1 MGMSGHEYEMPG
13 STLGPAER
21 GKGRRTLLGISTLYL
36 GVAVIGFDVD
46 GRFRWL
52 GAVAVIVGA
61 VLAMSRPQ
69 GTGHSLTP
77 RNIRRIAR
85 IAAVPEV
92 GAIVLVYGCLVAM
105 LAGAITILVTTI

>member
-1 MGMSGHEYEMPG
+1 MSGHGYELPG
-13 STLGPAER
+13 RDLDLAER
-21 GKGRRTLLGISTLYL
+21 AKGRRTLLGISTLYL
-36 GVAVIGFDVD
+36 GVALIGFNVV
-46 GRFRWL
+46 RPLPWL

-69 GTGHSLTP
+69 GTGRSLTA

-92 GAIVLVYGCLVAM
+92 GAIVLVYGCLIVGF
-105 LAGAITILVTTI
+105 AGAITILATTI